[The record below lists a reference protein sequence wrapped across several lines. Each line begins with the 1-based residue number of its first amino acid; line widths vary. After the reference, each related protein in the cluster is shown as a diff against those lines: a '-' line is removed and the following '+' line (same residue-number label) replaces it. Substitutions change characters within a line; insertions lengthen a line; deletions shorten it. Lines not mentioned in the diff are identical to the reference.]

1 MHLIC
6 VDRRILHRSAS
17 LVSPSL
23 SIADFTFCPWN
34 FSAFRIR
41 GADRRSDPWRKR
53 RRPSRNPPAATSATV
68 ASPPSA
74 AGSQKDDTQALANS
88 SDVGAD
94 SISRLTLHENTDLVA
109 KATSGESIVGVPE
122 CKCGMPLCI
131 CVTPTPEP
139 APMQMQGTTML
150 NIQSNPKPRKTS
162 SSQQPAESISRKH
175 AATSSSK
182 PSSFFNLGQASN
194 NAVDEAC
201 ANYDVSGEGLREAIK
216 NSDSTAVRELLSKG
230 VDPNYCDK
238 QGLTLL
244 HLAAVFNQTDIAFIL
259 MDHGASTE
267 SKNAQGETPLDCA
280 PTMLQY
286 KMRNKAEELA
296 GTAQAI

>member
-1 MHLIC
+1 MAETPPPFQE
-6 VDRRILHRSAS
+6 AS
-17 LVSPSL
+17 RCDVCNCG
-23 SIADFTFCPWN
+23 FTTF
-34 FSAFRIR
+34 
-41 GADRRSDPWRKR
+41 R
-53 RRPSRNPPAATSATV
+53 RRHHCRCCGRTLCHEHSSNYMALPQFGIYSDVRVCSDCLNN
-68 ASPPSA
+68 SPR
-74 AGSQKDDTQALANS
+74 SQKDDKQALANT

-94 SISRLTLHENTDLVA
+94 SISRLTLHENTALVA
-109 KATSGESIVGVPE
+109 KATSGKSVVGVPE

-139 APMQMQGTTML
+139 APMQMQDTTML

-194 NAVDEAC
+194 IALDEAR

-216 NSDSTAVRELLSKG
+216 NSDSTAVRELLNKG

-244 HLAAVFNQTDIAFIL
+244 HLAAVFNQTEIAFIL

-286 KMRNKAEELA
+286 KMRKKAEELA